1 MPTIL
6 RHNGWRV
13 VIYPNDHRPPHVHVV
28 GINEHARFE
37 SLCDLGTVKLM
48 SNIGLTYAQ
57 VQVLA
62 TYLSKHVQKL
72 CIAWGRIHDRG

>member
-37 SLCDLGTVKLM
+37 LLCDLGMVKLM

-57 VQVLA
+57 VQVLVA
-62 TYLSKHVQKL
+62 YLSKHVQMG
-72 CIAWGRIHDRG
+72 ANS